1 MHVPNKMSSKT
12 NRGNKKKKEHGV
24 IRKNKNEKKIVI
36 GVVATQVVHE
46 SARERVSESYGSQC
60 NRAKNAV
67 VLIS

>member
-1 MHVPNKMSSKT
+1 MSPTKCLVRRT
-12 NRGNKKKKEHGV
+12 AEIKKKKEHGV
-24 IRKNKNEKKIVI
+24 IRKNKNKKKIVI